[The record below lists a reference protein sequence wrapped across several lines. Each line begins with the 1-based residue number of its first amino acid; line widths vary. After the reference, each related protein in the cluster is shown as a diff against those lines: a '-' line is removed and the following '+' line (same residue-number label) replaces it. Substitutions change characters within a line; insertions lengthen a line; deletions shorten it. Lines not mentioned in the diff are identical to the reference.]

1 MIHKEV
7 LAHDLATTGD
17 TIFYRDICL
26 AILCHTSIPYITMLN
41 QWLGLT
47 GRATINGEAILDW
60 DDIVDESPLHDP
72 YGEFF
77 LRASTK
83 PVGGSH
89 QWTIKTVTAP
99 GNHSDSFI
107 QRYRVSITNNV
118 CIYLYMILMSL
129 ILAAKRRQP
138 PLLC

>member
-7 LAHDLATTGD
+7 LAQDLATTGD

-26 AILCHTSIPYITMLN
+26 AILCHASIPYITMLN

-47 GRATINGEAILDW
+47 GRAVINGEPILDW

-107 QRYRVSITNNV
+107 RRYRVSRIMDVHLCVLDPNTYF
-118 CIYLYMILMSL
+118 I
-129 ILAAKRRQP
+129 AAKGRESAV
-138 PLLC
+138 LY